1 MGGSFGDNANM
12 DDVFLMREK
21 SQILKR
27 YNIIAVFQVKNTGV
41 AVVPVH
47 KADQPSLWMCYIR
60 PARDCHEQNVEISQ
74 DWGNRPIMKAIKDIV
89 AGAQLL
95 VWYSQSM
102 ALSVGILPLGL
113 GSFKGAGFDDVNN
126 KVSFCSLVFVTLFTS
141 ISVKVCRIYKMIRHL
156 LLFVFRVL
164 CLSDLMTFALFSG
177 EKYICQLCGKTYS
190 YPNPLKAHLRFR
202 CLRNSNSNK
211 NDVSVRST
219 HTEFDRNRTSTSL
232 TFSPSKSKE
241 IPAYSSLFQTFQ
253 SKFQRYG
260 GQDTSYG
267 LQRKPKVQVLPEEHR
282 MHTIIGAGVKTR
294 FISDQ
299 HMRYTIGVTPMRSTA
314 NMPPSVSKL
323 FNTGNICGTNHSN
336 SRRALDITPSK
347 DNSNQARS
355 VGEVATDDNK
365 TCTKANTEEDWS
377 LSKIS
382 EKNMEPIDLLPSSVY
397 VCKDTKNHLCIY
409 CGKIYSRK
417 YGLKIHLRTHT
428 GYKPLNCKVCQRPFG
443 DPSNLNKHIR
453 LHSDGETPYRCQH
466 CGKVLVRR
474 RDLERHVKSRHT
486 KLCQESN
493 CKRN

>member
-1 MGGSFGDNANM
+1 MPRAREPNFIMSSAFLPSTGVPPVRQTTGVFTVNAISGGTFLGFYPGFGENVGWDCA
-12 DDVFLMREK
+12 DVLHNVY
-21 SQILKR
+21 IL
-27 YNIIAVFQVKNTGV
+27 QVKNTGV

-113 GSFKGAGFDDVNN
+113 GSFKG
-126 KVSFCSLVFVTLFTS
+126 
-141 ISVKVCRIYKMIRHL
+141 
-156 LLFVFRVL
+156 
-164 CLSDLMTFALFSG
+164 

-219 HTEFDRNRTSTSL
+219 HTEFDRNRISTSL

-347 DNSNQARS
+347 DDSNQARS